1 MKLNYY
7 RWPIEHPESASRG
20 EVRVISIDPAG
31 DRNPRGYVPHPEL
44 VEAVNVALTL
54 GMPLLLTGE
63 PGTGKTD
70 LAASVAYQLGYEGPL
85 KFVAKSNSVAR
96 DLFYNYDALGRLYA
110 AEIARF
116 AEGEPEKRRRAED
129 TLNFIEYAPL
139 GRAILLAHPKEL
151 IAPFLPGSH
160 AGDEA
165 GPDVGGTGS
174 RWGWRHEGAPRRSV
188 VLIDEIDKAPRDFTN
203 DLLDELETMQFR
215 VPELRDA
222 PTPPLQ
228 DRNLRPVV
236 IITSNSE
243 RQLPEAFMRRCLYF
257 HIPFPQRG
265 RDTAKSSGSG
275 AVVYSIENIIAE
287 RLGPRYGEPFTKAP
301 LVQQALE
308 FFYRLRE
315 LEPHLRKPPAT
326 AELLN
331 WLTALKEDG
340 ADPDAALKKQPTYAR
355 RTIAALLKSHD
366 DLERGR
372 HALNDWLKG

>member
-7 RWPIEHPESASRG
+7 RWPIEHRDDAARS
-20 EVRVISIDPAG
+20 EVRVVSIDPVG
-31 DRNPRGYVPHPEL
+31 DRDPRGYVPHPEV

-70 LAASVAYQLGYEGPL
+70 LATSVAYQLGYHGPL
-85 KFVAKSNSVAR
+85 KFVAKSNSAAR

-116 AEGEPEKRRRAED
+116 AEAAPEKRRWAED
-129 TLNFIEYAPL
+129 ALNFIEYAPL
-139 GRAILLAHPKEL
+139 GQAILLAHSKEL
-151 IAPFLPGSH
+151 IAPFLPAEDETS
-160 AGDEA
+160 EA
-165 GPDVGGTGS
+165 GA
-174 RWGWRHEGAPRRSV
+174 RWRLRHEGKPRRSV

-228 DRNLRPVV
+228 DRNMRPVV

-257 HIPFPQRG
+257 HIPFPERS
-265 RDTAKSSGSG
+265 RDKSEADG
-275 AVVYSIENIIAE
+275 ASTVVYSIENIIAE
-287 RLGPRYGEPFTKAP
+287 RLGPRYGKPFTDSP
-301 LVQQALE
+301 LVSQALE
-308 FFYRLRE
+308 FFYRLRG

-331 WLTALKEDG
+331 WLIALREDG
-340 ADPDAALKKQPTYAR
+340 AERDIELKKQPQYAS
-355 RTIAALLKSHD
+355 RTIAALLKTQE
-366 DLERGR
+366 DLQRGR
-372 HALNDWLKG
+372 LALGDWLKS